1 MSDESAP
8 SALQRF
14 ARDLRRIREQRDV
27 SIAALHEATQVPESH
42 IQEFEEGTLYEQS
55 RMNDVYLKA
64 FIRAY
69 AQTLGIPSDPVVE
82 QLESAL
88 EDNYEDQLAAQVL
101 DAPSSDAS
109 DPESSESRA
118 SPPAN
123 QETEPDPAADST
135 EGPVPSPPEGV
146 VEEKT
151 PSGSEP
157 EDTPDPRDRD
167 EDSRTERVR
176 ADSPSSSPRSPRSE
190 RSASGREG
198 AASTS
203 SSVES
208 GAQRL
213 WNQYGGVLASV
224 ALVLLVLA
232 LGAGIANV
240 YFDGEG
246 GGGPSAEP
254 TASADLAGPSAS
266 PDTTATTDTVE
277 ADTAEAEAAS
287 SSDPRRP
294 PADVRLG
301 DTLHLSVEATSVVAG
316 VQVQQDDDL
325 RRPYWIEPGKVQ
337 VFPFTRRITV
347 ESQLDSLRLF
357 LEDYPY
363 PTTQTTEEGRIIISR
378 DTAEQFADTLRGAP
392 ASFPTPADT
401 VRIGP
406 PPGRTADTLVQ
417 SP

>member
-1 MSDESAP
+1 MSDESP
-8 SALQRF
+8 PRALQRF
-14 ARDLRRIREQRDV
+14 ARDLRRIRKQRDL
-27 SIAALHEATQVPESH
+27 SIAALHEATQMPEAH

-88 EDNYEDQLAAQVL
+88 EGDYEDQLAAQFL
-101 DAPSSDAS
+101 DAPSSEAG
-109 DPESSESRA
+109 DPESSEPRT

-123 QETEPDPAADST
+123 RESEPDPVADSA
-135 EGPVPSPPEGV
+135 ESPAPSPSERV
-146 VEEKT
+146 VGEKT
-151 PSGSEP
+151 PSGSKS
-157 EDTPDPRDRD
+157 EDPPDPPDND
-167 EDSRTERVR
+167 EDSKTERVR
-176 ADSPSSSPRSPRSE
+176 VDSPSSSPQAPGSA

-203 SSVES
+203 SSVDS

-213 WNQYGGVLASV
+213 WNQYGGLLASM

-232 LGAGIANV
+232 LGAGIVNV
-240 YFDGEG
+240 YFGGEG
-246 GGGPSAEP
+246 GGGASPEP
-254 TASADLAGPSAS
+254 TASADLAGPSAP
-266 PDTTATTDTVE
+266 PDTNATTDTVE

-287 SSDPRRP
+287 SSDPRRR

-301 DTLHLSVEATSVVAG
+301 DTLHLSVEAMSVVAG
-316 VQVQQDDDL
+316 VRVQQDDDL
-325 RRPYWIEPGKVQ
+325 RRPYWIEPGEAQ

-347 ESQLDSLRLF
+347 ENQLDSLRLF

-363 PTTQTTEEGRIIISR
+363 PTTQTNEEGRIIISR

-392 ASFPTPADT
+392 ASFPTPSDT